1 MKEVSTS
8 PWLQMIK
15 RSVSGEQRVSREEG
29 GIAQGWV
36 RRYISRQGSPLVRER
51 RKSQPISQR
60 DKQEEQSLQDP
71 SVVELQRTKH
81 SRESPLRAYKPGLWR
96 MAAVR
101 GLRKRRWADTE
112 ARWKLNN
119 DIVYFYALIL
129 VNKSYL
135 LHWSQY
141 FEIILPYIK
150 IYFSMNVN
158 VSIKINQTCD
168 YLSHS
173 TESILLQG
181 CFFQSCFYSN

>member
-1 MKEVSTS
+1 MIKVTTS
-8 PWLQMIK
+8 PWLQTIK
-15 RSVSGEQRVSREEG
+15 RSVSAEQRGSREEG

-71 SVVELQRTKH
+71 SYRELQRTKH

-112 ARWKLNN
+112 AMKLKTEHRYCLFLCTY
-119 DIVYFYALIL
+119 IGEQTLPPPLI
-129 VNKSYL
+129 
-135 LHWSQY
+135 
-141 FEIILPYIK
+141 
-150 IYFSMNVN
+150 
-158 VSIKINQTCD
+158 
-168 YLSHS
+168 
-173 TESILLQG
+173 SIL
-181 CFFQSCFYSN
+181 SNYQCLYHKCKYEYKDLSTTVSNL